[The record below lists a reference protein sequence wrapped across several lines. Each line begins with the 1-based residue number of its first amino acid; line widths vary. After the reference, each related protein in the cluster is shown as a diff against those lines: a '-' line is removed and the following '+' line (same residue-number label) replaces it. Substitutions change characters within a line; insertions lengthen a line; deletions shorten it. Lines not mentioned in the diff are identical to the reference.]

1 MFLTLV
7 MAMMAMANVGLTE
20 TQRELP
26 EGVHQVSTN
35 LAPGQHE
42 VLKVRPLD
50 EIKRTDMIHQAYD
63 YSCGSAALT
72 TVMNF
77 FLGENLQENEVMEGM
92 LKYGEKDKIVQRRGF
107 SLLDMKRYVATLGY
121 KGAGFKAEIQDLLD
135 LRQPGLVTIQYAG
148 FKHFVVFRELR
159 DGHVYLA
166 DPSMGK
172 ISFTVE
178 HFKSM
183 WDGNVLFLVY
193 PKSNTEP
200 VNKLALSDEDL
211 RIMDADRIRQT
222 VWAKTPYWDET
233 FQNKVDA
240 AAGGIFNYRR

>member
-26 EGVHQVSTN
+26 EGVYQVSTN

-92 LKYGEKDKIVQRRGF
+92 FKYGEKDKIVQRRGF

>member
-26 EGVHQVSTN
+26 EGVYQVSTN

>member
-7 MAMMAMANVGLTE
+7 MAMMAMANIGLTE
-20 TQRELP
+20 TVRDVP
-26 EGVHQVSTN
+26 EGVYQVGSNLSTK
-35 LAPGQHE
+35 QHE
-42 VLKVRPLD
+42 NLKIRPLD
-50 EIKRTDMIHQAYD
+50 EIKRSDMIHQAYD

-72 TVMNF
+72 TVMNY
-77 FLGENLQENEVMEGM
+77 FLGENLQESEVMEGM
-92 LKYGEKDKIVQRRGF
+92 LKHGEKDKIVQRRGF

-121 KGAGFKAEIQDLLD
+121 KGAGFKAEIQDLVD

-172 ISFTVE
+172 ISFTTE
-178 HFKSM
+178 HFSQL

-193 PKSNTEP
+193 PKDNTEP

-211 RIMDADRIRQT
+211 RVMDADRIRQT

-240 AAGGIFNYRR
+240 AAGGVFNYRR

>member
-26 EGVHQVSTN
+26 EGVYQVSTN

-63 YSCGSAALT
+63 YSCGYAALT

>member
-26 EGVHQVSTN
+26 EGVYQVSTN

-42 VLKVRPLD
+42 MLKVRPLD

>member
-26 EGVHQVSTN
+26 DGVYQVSTN

>member
-1 MFLTLV
+1 MFLTMVLAV
-7 MAMMAMANVGLTE
+7 MAMANIGLAE
-20 TQRELP
+20 TQRDLP
-26 EGVHQVSTN
+26 EGSYLVASNHSTR
-35 LAPGQHE
+35 QHE
-42 VLKVRPLD
+42 QLAIRPLS
-50 EIKRTDMIHQAYD
+50 EIKSADMIHQAYD

-72 TVMNF
+72 TVMNY

-92 LKYGEKDKIVQRRGF
+92 LKHGEKDKIVQRRGF
-107 SLLDMKRYVATLGY
+107 SLLDMKRYVGTLGY
-121 KGAGFKAEIQDLLD
+121 KGAGFKAELQDLAD

-159 DGHVYLA
+159 DGHVYIA

-172 ISFTVE
+172 ISFTAE
-178 HFKSM
+178 HFAKL

-193 PKSNTEP
+193 PKDNTEP
-200 VNKLALSDEDL
+200 VNKLALSDDDL

-222 VWAKTPYWDET
+222 VWAKTPYWNDT
-233 FQNKVDA
+233 LQTQVDA

>member
-26 EGVHQVSTN
+26 EGIYQVSTN
-35 LAPGQHE
+35 LTSTQHE
-42 VLKVRPLD
+42 MLKVRPLD

-121 KGAGFKAEIQDLLD
+121 KGAGFKAEIQDLVD

-178 HFKSM
+178 HFKSL